1 MATQAIL
8 ALCCQDLFA
17 VNFKIASLIQFADF
31 KKPETQWFSISSRK
45 QRVSGVMGCR
55 EVKKGIGRWP
65 LRWAVIFDARVD
77 LIKICPQ
84 ILWGFQSK

>member
-1 MATQAIL
+1 
-8 ALCCQDLFA
+8 
-17 VNFKIASLIQFADF
+17 
-31 KKPETQWFSISSRK
+31 
-45 QRVSGVMGCR
+45 MGCR
-55 EVKKGIGRWP
+55 EVKKGIGKWP